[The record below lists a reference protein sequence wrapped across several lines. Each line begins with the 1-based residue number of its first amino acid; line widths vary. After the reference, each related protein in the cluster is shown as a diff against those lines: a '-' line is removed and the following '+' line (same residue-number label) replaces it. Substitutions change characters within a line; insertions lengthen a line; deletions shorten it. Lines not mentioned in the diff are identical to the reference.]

1 VALEKDEAA
10 VSAGRGRRARR
21 QSTGMPSDPDVAA
34 LPRRRWWDE
43 WPLCVVLATAVAG
56 LGVVASDHF
65 KRGTVLFGA
74 ALLLGMLL
82 RFVLPDSRIGLLKV
96 RSRTIDVLTL
106 GFFAFSM
113 VLLAIVVPPP

>member
-1 VALEKDEAA
+1 VAPERNDVEVVA
-10 VSAGRGRRARR
+10 SHGRRGRR
-21 QSTGMPSDPDVAA
+21 QSPRTPSDLDVAA

-43 WPLCVVLATAVAG
+43 WPLLVVLATAAAG

-74 ALLLGMLL
+74 ALVLGMCL
-82 RFVLPDSRIGLLKV
+82 RFLLPDSRIGLLKV

-106 GFFAFSM
+106 GFFAFST